1 MSLVLNNWALL
12 FKKRISVRER
22 FFFFFFFFFSFLFE
36 SRHLMRWEAK
46 MKIKLLLP
54 LKVYFVTLNL
64 RDAMITDFIMNY
76 NVHGQTEIC

>member
-1 MSLVLNNWALL
+1 
-12 FKKRISVRER
+12 
-22 FFFFFFFFFSFLFE
+22 
-36 SRHLMRWEAK
+36 